1 MPNIKI
7 PGFAWKHFKSLVI

>member
-7 PGFAWKHFKSLVI
+7 LP